1 MFRCMV
7 EMFGLSEEI
16 SSRQKVEVELKD
28 GASPRDVVAA
38 LRREI
43 PELEGP
49 VIRCGEDELVDHY
62 GFYINGC
69 LYIGDEEVQLKDSYH
84 VVLLTLASGG

>member
-7 EMFGLSEEI
+7 EMFGLSDEI
-16 SSRQKVEVELKD
+16 TALRKAEVELKD

-43 PELEGP
+43 PALEGS
-49 VIRCGEDELVDHY
+49 VIRCGEDRLVDDY
-62 GFYINGC
+62 GFYINGRF
-69 LYIGDEEVQLKDSYH
+69 YSGDEEVHLKAGDRI
-84 VVLLTLASGG
+84 VLLALATGG